1 MISKGIALLIVALV
15 TVGGIGFGTVLLIN
29 PDQSDEITFPI
40 DLADE
45 ADDIMFVTS
54 DTWNKR
60 GVPDGPLADVNDEFS
75 EYYQHIDIIS
85 WEINQTSKGLESNME
100 LRGDVIISEGV
111 VYGYYI
117 ELESIS
123 YTLYFIEGEYYCFNN
138 NPQRNVDWWD
148 WYNQE
153 NNSMISDFA
162 VDENNISFTL
172 DIQIEPEELQYLLCI
187 SGYGEYEWYFDYLEF
202 MIVPEK
208 ISDEEMPSTFD
219 KIQIRGDTDFTKDNG
234 VSRGNGTEDNP
245 YIIEDLTVTG
255 EFMLQYTTKYL
266 EVRNIKIKDD
276 GSIRLFGSNVKVI
289 NLSVN
294 STSIYGLG
302 ISGSNVQV
310 HGFELLSNNL
320 STGISISG
328 GDNILVSGADIKDC
342 RIGISIM
349 YPENVTIDNCVISN
363 CSYAGFDIQNSG
375 DIKITNCTITK
386 MSSYAI
392 YPASTVDSI
401 HIDHCDIIDNVQGIW
416 LHGPNSK
423 VTYCNII
430 DSSPGFRL
438 ERDCV
443 GLIIKYN
450 NIEGSGLYWQTIE
463 SLKPV
468 VYISD
473 NYWSDQT
480 YDDTNPSP
488 IRIENTGPISP

>member
-289 NLSVN
+289 K
-294 STSIYGLG
+294 T
-302 ISGSNVQV
+302 
-310 HGFELLSNNL
+310 
-320 STGISISG
+320 
-328 GDNILVSGADIKDC
+328 
-342 RIGISIM
+342 
-349 YPENVTIDNCVISN
+349 
-363 CSYAGFDIQNSG
+363 
-375 DIKITNCTITK
+375 
-386 MSSYAI
+386 
-392 YPASTVDSI
+392 
-401 HIDHCDIIDNVQGIW
+401 
-416 LHGPNSK
+416 
-423 VTYCNII
+423 
-430 DSSPGFRL
+430 
-438 ERDCV
+438 
-443 GLIIKYN
+443 
-450 NIEGSGLYWQTIE
+450 
-463 SLKPV
+463 
-468 VYISD
+468 
-473 NYWSDQT
+473 
-480 YDDTNPSP
+480 
-488 IRIENTGPISP
+488 